1 MMLIKTRTYRERR
14 RERERRK
21 EGERERMNSLTSYDQ
36 KMLKLILIILGGQK
50 SSLGLFLFAYLLH
63 VF

>member
-1 MMLIKTRTYRERR
+1 MYATVCCEHMMLIKTRTY
-14 RERERRK
+14 
-21 EGERERMNSLTSYDQ
+21 GGGERMNTLTSYDQ
-36 KMLKLILIILGGQK
+36 KMLKLILIILGEQK